1 MARGKYE
8 YWLTKEGLTLLEGWA
23 RDGLVDAQLA
33 HNIGIS
39 TCTLY
44 EWKRRFPEIGEALKK
59 GKEIVDMEVENALLK
74 RALGYSCTEVI
85 EEESSEGNRRRETKK
100 FIPPDVT
107 AQIFWLRNRKP
118 EKWRNNPEGVVVE
131 EQSTGVIVLAAAE
144 MEPGE
149 EPSGGKN
156 EKKGRK

>member
-44 EWKRRFPEIGEALKK
+44 EWKRRFPKIGEALKK
-59 GKEIVDMEVENALLK
+59 GKEIVDIEVENALLK
-74 RALGYSCTEVI
+74 RALGYSYTETMT
-85 EEESSEGNRRRETKK
+85 EESDDGTKYRETTK
-100 FIPPDVT
+100 FVPPDTT

-144 MEPGE
+144 LMPEATPDIDE
-149 EPSGGKN
+149 TEQK
-156 EKKGRK
+156 RK